1 MPSIFTFHILY
12 GVPFWKKLITFL
24 RTKYFLMQYHLV
36 FVDMK
41 YFFVLHQ
48 PFFVDMKHFLCNI
61 NRILST
67 PHYFLC
73 NVKLFLSTQII
84 FRATRTF
91 CFEHSNK
98 NIITC
103 QKIKFYFYVTQKN
116 PSFTHL
122 PDTPKPVLSK
132 SCS

>member
-73 NVKLFLSTQII
+73 NVKLLVSAQNYFSCNANFFFWTSFRMLLCHGDIFLLS
-84 FRATRTF
+84 
-91 CFEHSNK
+91 HSNK

-103 QKIKFYFYVTQKN
+103 QKIKFYFHVTQKN
-116 PSFTHL
+116 
-122 PDTPKPVLSK
+122 
-132 SCS
+132 